1 MIQDEYVD
9 RVIYVIEGST
19 IKKKELKDDLIDHF
33 CCLIEMDMNRGLGF
47 DEAFERAQQ
56 QTAPNGLDEIQKE
69 TVFLLNHNRILFM
82 KRFTYISGFLASFS
96 LAVGFLFKIL
106 HLPLA
111 NDLTLIGIIGLAFI
125 FLPLILADRFKH
137 LGGQATI
144 EKMKWIFGGL
154 SAVTFGAG
162 GVFKLLHWPGAG
174 MLLALSFLFFCVGFL
189 PLLFF
194 RMYKK
199 SVEEL

>member
-69 TVFLLNHNRILFM
+69 TVFLLNYNRILFM
-82 KRFTYISGFLASFS
+82 KRFTYISGFMASFS

-106 HLPLA
+106 HQPGA
-111 NDLTLIGIIGLAFI
+111 NAMALFGLGGLAFV

-137 LGGQATI
+137 LGSQATI
-144 EKMKWIFGGL
+144 EKVKWVFGIL
-154 SAVTFGAG
+154 SAVTFAFGGA
-162 GVFKLLHWPGAG
+162 FKILHYPGAG
-174 MLLALSFLFFCVGFL
+174 LLLAFSFLFFCVGFL

-199 SVEEL
+199 SIEEL

>member
-1 MIQDEYVD
+1 MIEDKYVD
-9 RVIYVIEGST
+9 KVIYVIEGST
-19 IKKKELKDDLIDHF
+19 IKKKELKDDLVDHF
-33 CCLIEMDMNRGLGF
+33 CCLIEMDMNRGLNF
-47 DEAFERAQQ
+47 EEAFSRAQE
-56 QTAPNGLDEIQKE
+56 QTAPNGLDEIQQE
-69 TVFLLNHNRILFM
+69 TIFLLNYNRILFM

-106 HLPLA
+106 HLPGA
-111 NDLTLIGIIGLAFI
+111 DQLTMIGIIGLAFI

-137 LGGQATI
+137 LGNQATI
-144 EKMKWIFGGL
+144 EKIKWIFGGL
-154 SAVTFGAG
+154 SALVFAIG
-162 GVFKLLHWPGAG
+162 GLFKILHWPGAG
-174 MLLALSFLFFCVGFL
+174 LLLGLSFLLFCVGFL